1 MQGRKEMP
9 YSLFHSRFPDVAE
22 RETRTVT
29 VIDPSSFN
37 LPPATYAFLE
47 MFCDEP
53 GCDCRRVFFTVVSS
67 LKNDIKAVIAWGW
80 EDRYFYSKWMGSDDP
95 HIINDLK
102 GPVLNLA
109 SPQSEL
115 APALLKLFQRVL
127 LQDSGYIERIK
138 RHYVMFRETV
148 DSKTKKKIPKGKKI
162 NKKRRA

>member
-1 MQGRKEMP
+1 MP
-9 YSLFHSRFPDVAE
+9 YSLFHTRFPEVAE
-22 RETRTVT
+22 RETRTIT

-37 LPPATYAFLE
+37 LPPAHYSFLE

-67 LKNDIKAVIAWGW
+67 LQNDIKAVIAWGW
-80 EDRYFYSKWMGSDDP
+80 GDQNFYRKWMGSNEP
-95 HIINDLK
+95 HVINDLM

-127 LQDSGYIERIK
+127 LQDSCYIERVK

-148 DSKTKKKIPKGKKI
+148 DSKTQKKVPSKKKR

>member
-1 MQGRKEMP
+1 MQERKEMP
-9 YSLFHSRFPDVAE
+9 YSLFHSSFPDVAE
-22 RETRTVT
+22 RETRTIT

-37 LPPATYAFLE
+37 LPPANYAFLE

-67 LKNDIKAVIAWGW
+67 RKNDIKAVIAWGW
-80 EDRYFYSKWMGSDDP
+80 EDRNFYRKWMGSNDP

-127 LQDSGYIERIK
+127 LQDSDYIERVK
-138 RHYVMFRETV
+138 RHYAMFRETV
-148 DSKTKKKIPKGKKI
+148 ESKTKKNTKGKKE
-162 NKKRRA
+162 K